1 MSDQA
6 PIEAPVKKSDGPK
19 DKGSLTMTIPA
30 KIRQAM
36 QALADKRGLG
46 EDVPEL
52 LKNLLL
58 LAYQAGE
65 GCTFKLE
72 PVPDAPLPF
81 QAELPLTSEVCAS

>member
-1 MSDQA
+1 MSEQA
-6 PIEAPVKKSDGPK
+6 PIEAPVKKSDDRK
-19 DKGSLTMTIPA
+19 EKGSLTLTIPA

-36 QALADKRGLG
+36 QVLAEKRGLG

-58 LAYQAGE
+58 LAYQASE

-72 PVPDAPLPF
+72 PVADAPVPF
-81 QAELPLTSEVCAS
+81 QEELPLV